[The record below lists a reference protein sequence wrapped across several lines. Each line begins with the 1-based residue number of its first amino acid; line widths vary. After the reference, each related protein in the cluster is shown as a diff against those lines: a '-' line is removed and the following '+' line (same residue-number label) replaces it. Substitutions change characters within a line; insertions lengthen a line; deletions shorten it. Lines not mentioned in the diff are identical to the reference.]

1 AQQNP
6 QRRFRNPLYGMNQ
19 GLQAHP
25 VVIAPDDLPRDYIG
39 YDRVDALVLGE
50 APLSQLSEEQSRAL
64 RLWVASGGLLVVTG
78 AADFAGLR
86 SSGLLSILPVEP
98 HGSATR
104 PASAGAGMDGGYCG
118 FGNAAPS
125 LVAGSSFF

>member
-1 AQQNP
+1 
-6 QRRFRNPLYGMNQ
+6 NPLYGMTQ

-104 PASAGAGMDGGYCG
+104 PASAVSGLNRVYCAFENARPGPETGFPFPCSAG
-118 FGNAAPS
+118 
-125 LVAGSSFF
+125 